1 MPHELCQ
8 IGVTG
13 SVSSAALEITER
25 KGQEHVNVT
34 TRRLN

>member
-1 MPHELCQ
+1 MNY
-8 IGVTG
+8 VKSG